1 MKIILR
7 HKATWILA
15 AALSLS
21 LMIIAANRLFGGFMG
36 PVAEAF
42 QTVSR
47 PLRAVTV
54 FLDQNA
60 AHWYGQATQYDTL
73 LAENQVLRDE
83 LAGLREEVRQGQRA
97 TRENVLL
104 RELLGLREVR
114 RDLSFVSARILSPSA
129 DNWSGTLTIDQGL
142 RQGVALRQCVV
153 DSTGALVGVIAEVG
167 ETHALVRL
175 LTEASF
181 EMGGE
186 SVSTGEVGLLT
197 GTFSPSGQG
206 ALLLT
211 QLSRESAV
219 TPGDEVTTLSAQG
232 SYPSGLLVGTVS
244 SVEED
249 PSGLTRTARVTPAA
263 PLGTLRQ
270 VFVITDYTVE
280 H

>member
-1 MKIILR
+1 MKTILR

-21 LMIIAANRLFGGFMG
+21 LMIVAAGQLFGGLMG
-36 PVAEAF
+36 PAAELF

-47 PLRAVTV
+47 PLRAATV

-73 LAENQVLRDE
+73 LAENQALREE
-83 LAGLREEVRQGQRA
+83 LAGLREEVRLGQRA

-104 RELLGLREVR
+104 RELLELRQAR
-114 RDLSFVSARILSPSA
+114 QDLLFESARILSPSA
-129 DNWSGTLTIDQGL
+129 DNWSGTLTINKGS

-153 DSTGALVGVIAEVG
+153 DSTGALVGVIGEVG
-167 ETHALVRL
+167 EHHALVRL
-175 LTEASF
+175 LTDSTF

-186 SVSTGEVGLLT
+186 AVSTGEAGLLT
-197 GTFSPSGQG
+197 GTFSQSGQG

-211 QLSRESAV
+211 ELSRDSTVA
-219 TPGDEVTTLSAQG
+219 PGDEVTTLSAQG
-232 SYPSGLLVGTVS
+232 GYPSGLLVGTVS
-244 SVEED
+244 AVEED
-249 PSGLTRTARVTPAA
+249 PSGLTRTARITPAA
-263 PLGTLRQ
+263 PLRTLHQ

-280 H
+280 G